1 MSIKIKNNF
10 KYKREGRIICFQALY
25 SYDFND
31 KPGSEIVKFDWL
43 EEKIE
48 PETFEY
54 AKFLVEGCFRNLPE
68 IDELIINKLRNWE
81 FNRISAVDK
90 AILRF
95 SLFSLLYEKD
105 LDQKIIINE
114 AVEIAKE
121 FGNED
126 SYKFING
133 ILDAIRKTK

>member
-31 KPGSEIVKFDWL
+31 KPASEIVKFDWL

-48 PETFEY
+48 PETIEY
-54 AKFLVEGCFRNLPE
+54 AKFLVEGCFRNLAE
-68 IDELIINKLRNWE
+68 IDDLIIKKLRNWE
-81 FNRISAVDK
+81 FNRISAVDR

>member
-31 KPGSEIVKFDWL
+31 KPASEIVKFDWL

-48 PETFEY
+48 PETIEY
-54 AKFLVEGCFRNLPE
+54 AKFLVEGCFRNLAE
-68 IDELIINKLRNWE
+68 IDDLIIKKLRNWE